1 MIEAFLAIVIAVG
14 AFFRLESLTHL
25 PIALFGDEIDVGY
38 QAWSLITTGRDYM
51 GHLLP
56 TYIQSLAE
64 WRAPLLMYLTAPFV
78 GILGPTD
85 LAVRLPVALTGIASI
100 YLIYL
105 LSKSLFISQR
115 SFLVGSSQPSQV
127 PKDLS
132 ATPARRLLVGL
143 QESHLKFFPLL
154 SALLLALTPWHIH
167 YSRAAFEVVP
177 LVFLILLG
185 AYLFLRG
192 KYFASLVPFILTFYT
207 YSTAM
212 VFTPL
217 FLLGLLFIEKPRLE
231 LKKNWLRLILPL
243 ILVAP
248 VIYSVFFGVAG
259 GRFNLVSI
267 FEDPKIIE
275 TVILQRTDPW
285 VSKSIVETMFHNKYL
300 AISSAFL
307 NNYLT
312 AFSPQFLFI
321 SGDLFFRHSI
331 SMVGE
336 ILFATFPLLLAGLF
350 FIFKNLSKKENK
362 VLLLWL
368 LLAPIPSSLTTNGGT
383 HATRLFLMIPP
394 LILISAQGGIC
405 LLELISATISKHP
418 SLRAKRG
425 NPGLVAIILAFFG
438 LLTFSFAIYYHRYS
452 SHYRYES
459 ASLWGYGFKN
469 IFTELKPLTSKYDKV
484 YINNVF
490 QPSLL
495 LFLFYTQYPPKD
507 FQKNF
512 VTDKVDTYQTPAFHG
527 FIFADKYFFGES
539 PNIDQ
544 LKTLLTDKDLYL
556 AVQGREGQG
565 DWDWSKDPLENT
577 KVLATQKNILNQPL
591 FYILAGTKSYNK

>member
-1 MIEAFLAIVIAVG
+1 MIEAFLVIIVAIG
-14 AFFRLESLTHL
+14 AFFRLQNLTSL

-78 GILGPTD
+78 GLLGPTD
-85 LAVRLPVALTGIASI
+85 LAVRLPVALLGSASI

-105 LSKSLFISQR
+105 LGVVIFKNKR
-115 SFLVGSSQPSQV
+115 T
-127 PKDLS
+127 
-132 ATPARRLLVGL
+132 A
-143 QESHLKFFPLL
+143 LL
-154 SALLLALTPWHIH
+154 SALLLALTPWHVH
-167 YSRAAFEVVP
+167 FSRAAFEVAP
-177 LVFLILLG
+177 LIFLIMLG
-185 AYLFLRG
+185 TLLFLRG
-192 KYFASLVPFILTFYT
+192 KYFASLVPFALTFYT

-217 FLLGLLFIEKPRLE
+217 FLLGLLLIEKPNLN
-231 LKKNWLRLILPL
+231 LKKNCLRLILPI

-248 VIYSVFFGVAG
+248 VIYNVFFGSAG

-267 FEDPKIIE
+267 FSDPKIIE

-285 VSKSIVETMFHNKYL
+285 VGKSVIETAFHNKYL
-300 AISSAFL
+300 AISSAFM

-321 SGDLFFRHSI
+321 NGDPFFRHSI

-336 ILFATFPLLLAGLF
+336 LLIVTLPLLLAGLF
-350 FIFKNLSKKENK
+350 YLLKNISQKENK
-362 VLLLWL
+362 LLLLWL

-394 LILISAQGGIC
+394 LILISSLGGIY
-405 LLELISATISKHP
+405 LLALLNFGLSKYP
-418 SLRAKRG
+418 SLRGRLGDRG
-425 NPGLVAIILAFFG
+425 NPGLITVVLAFFIF
-438 LLTFSFAIYYHRYS
+438 LAFSFSSYYHRYS
-452 SHYRYES
+452 AHYRFES

-469 IFTELKPLTSKYDKV
+469 IFTELKPLTSEYDKV
-484 YINNVF
+484 YINNVY

-512 VTDKVDTYQTPAFHG
+512 ITDKVDTYQTKSFHG
-527 FIFADKYFFGES
+527 FVFDQKYYFGES
-539 PNIDQ
+539 PNLDQ
-544 LKTLLTDKDLYL
+544 LKTLLTDKDIYL

-565 DWDWSKDPLENT
+565 DWDWSKNPLENT
-577 KVLATQKNILNQPL
+577 KVLASQKNIFGQPL
-591 FYILAGTKSYNK
+591 FYILAGTKPYNIK

>member
-1 MIEAFLAIVIAVG
+1 MIEAFLTIIIAIG
-14 AFFRLESLTHL
+14 AFFRLESLTTL

-78 GILGPTD
+78 GLLGPTD
-85 LAVRLPVALTGIASI
+85 LAVRLPVALVGIASI
-100 YLIYL
+100 YLIFL
-105 LSKSLFISQR
+105 LSKTLF
-115 SFLVGSSQPSQV
+115 SSP
-127 PKDLS
+127 
-132 ATPARRLLVGL
+132 THPAPRIK
-143 QESHLKFFPLL
+143 HLALF

-185 AYLFLRG
+185 TYLFLRG
-192 KYFASLVPFILTFYT
+192 KYFASLIPFILTFYT

-248 VIYSVFFGVAG
+248 VIYSVFFGAAG

-285 VSKSIVETMFHNKYL
+285 VSKSIVEVIFHNKYQ
-300 AISSAFL
+300 AITMAFV

-321 SGDLFFRHSI
+321 SGDPFFRHSI

-336 ILFATFPLLLAGLF
+336 LLIVTFPLLLAGLF
-350 FIFKNLSKKENK
+350 FIFKNLSQKENK
-362 VLLLWL
+362 ILLLWL

-394 LILISAQGGIC
+394 LILITSLGGIY
-405 LLELISATISKHP
+405 LLNFVSKKIFMPAVLTALLLIFI
-418 SLRAKRG
+418 
-425 NPGLVAIILAFFG
+425 
-438 LLTFSFAIYYHRYS
+438 SFAIYFHRYS

-469 IFTELKPLTSKYDKV
+469 ILTELIPLTSKYDKV

-591 FYILAGTKSYNK
+591 FYILAGTKPYNK